1 MKSAATVLAL
11 LVLLGG
17 WANTAPVVLE
27 DAVVMNNPSNPTGV
41 DIRVVSASVDYT
53 NAADEQK
60 YKMFSSNYP
69 ILGFNRPAELFVI
82 DAMVNVSATLTI
94 TVENIGTASSG
105 TIDINTLLLHDDYT
119 YFEFVNS
126 TVQMAS
132 LSLIH
137 I

>member
-41 DIRVVSASVDYT
+41 DVRVVSASVDYT

-60 YKMFSSNYP
+60 YKSSHQTTP
-69 ILGFNRPAELFVI
+69 FLV
-82 DAMVNVSATLTI
+82 LT
-94 TVENIGTASSG
+94 VLRSC
-105 TIDINTLLLHDDYT
+105 L
-119 YFEFVNS
+119 
-126 TVQMAS
+126 
-132 LSLIH
+132 
-137 I
+137 

>member
-41 DIRVVSASVDYT
+41 DVRVVSASVDYT

-82 DAMVNVSATLTI
+82 DAMVNR
-94 TVENIGTASSG
+94 NP
-105 TIDINTLLLHDDYT
+105 
-119 YFEFVNS
+119 
-126 TVQMAS
+126 
-132 LSLIH
+132 
-137 I
+137 